1 MRRDRVRLVVG
12 WLLFLAAL
20 ESSFLLGAGVASAQ
34 GSADSLRLSL
44 GEVTD
49 RALTQGEEFKLS
61 QADMSTARA
70 LYLQARATALPQV
83 NGSLNY
89 TRQIESVF
97 RQEGGTKIEPFEP
110 DTTAS
115 TEQRIRDLERALPL
129 SGLAGLSSLFS
140 STSFGSKNTWV
151 GSVGVSQKLFQGG
164 SIWGSIAAARH
175 AMSAARSSQMDKR
188 EEVVLNVREAYLG
201 ALLAD
206 RRLRIA
212 KLALEQ
218 ADSQLERVRLRKEA
232 GESSEFV
239 LLQAE
244 VERDNQIPQ
253 VKRAAQGREVAYL
266 ELCRLANL
274 PATAGI
280 VLTSALLSDAAIPVN
295 PAAVDTTGLVA
306 QALRASGVEA
316 LEEALRARE
325 HAVTVAKADLWPDLS
340 LFANYSRQ
348 AFPTDAFP
356 KSGEWKKDINAGARV
371 TWNFFD
377 GFRTKG
383 AIQQTKAQA
392 SVARQSLNQT
402 RELVREATI
411 QSQLELERSA
421 SDLHA
426 RARTVQVARRAYELA
441 RLRYDEGASSLMEVN
456 DARIAF
462 QIAQV
467 NEAEARHDYFVTLA
481 RLERF
486 SGRPLFT
493 SVADAGDGAR

>member
-1 MRRDRVRLVVG
+1 MKRCCVRFFAGGALLAGVVG
-12 WLLFLAAL
+12 AAILF
-20 ESSFLLGAGVASAQ
+20 SSGVASAQ
-34 GSADSLRLSL
+34 TSGDSLRLSL

-49 RALTQGEEFKLS
+49 RALREGEEFKLS
-61 QADMSTARA
+61 QAERASARA
-70 LYLQARATALPQV
+70 FYLQARATALPQI
-83 NGSLNY
+83 NGSLSY

-97 RQEGGTKIEPFEP
+97 RQEGGTTLDPFEA

-115 TEQRIRDLERALPL
+115 LEQRVRELERALPN
-129 SGLAGLSSLFS
+129 SGLAGLSGLFS
-140 STSFGSKNTWV
+140 STSFGSENTWV
-151 GSVGVSQKLFQGG
+151 GSVGVTQKLLQGG
-164 SIWGSIAAARH
+164 SIWGAIAAARH
-175 AMSAARSSQMDKR
+175 GLTAAHESELDKR
-188 EEVVLNVREAYLG
+188 ADVILKVREAYLG

-206 RRLRIA
+206 RRLQIA
-212 KLALEQ
+212 RLALEQ
-218 ADSQLERVRLRKEA
+218 AENQLERVTLRKEA

-253 VKRAAQGREVAYL
+253 VKRAAQGRELAYL
-266 ELCRLANL
+266 ELFRLVNIR
-274 PATAGI
+274 PTARI
-280 VLTSALLSDAAIPVN
+280 RLTTALLDDAALPED
-295 PAAVDTTGLVA
+295 PAFADTTGLVA
-306 QALRASGVEA
+306 EALEASGVRA
-316 LEEALRARE
+316 MEELLHARE
-325 HAVTVAKADLWPDLS
+325 HAVGVAKADRWPDFS

-348 AFPTDAFP
+348 AFPSDVFP
-356 KSGEWKKDINAGARV
+356 KSGQWKRDINAGALV
-371 TWNFFD
+371 KWTLFD

-383 AIQQTKAQA
+383 AIQQSRANL

-402 RELVREATI
+402 RELVQEATI
-411 QSQLELERSA
+411 QNMLELERSA

-426 RARTVQVARRAYELA
+426 RARTVQVANRAFELA
-441 RLRYDEGASSLMEVN
+441 RLRYEEGASSLMEVN

-493 SVADAGDGAR
+493 SVADAVGGAR

>member
-20 ESSFLLGAGVASAQ
+20 ESTFLLGAGVVRAQ
-34 GSADSLRLSL
+34 GSRDSLRFSL
-44 GEVTD
+44 GEVTE

-70 LYLQARATALPQV
+70 LYLQARATALPQI

-97 RQEGGTKIEPFEP
+97 RQDGGTKIEPFEP

-115 TEQRIRDLERALPL
+115 IERRVRDLEEALPQ

-151 GSVGVSQKLFQGG
+151 GSVGVTQKVFQGG

-175 AMSAARSSQMDKR
+175 AMSAARAGQTDKR
-188 EEVVLNVREAYLG
+188 EEVILNVREAYLG

-218 ADSQLERVRLRKEA
+218 ADNQLEQVRLRQEA
-232 GESSEFV
+232 GETSEFV

-244 VERDNQIPQ
+244 VGRDNQIPL
-253 VKRAAQGREVAYL
+253 VKRANEGRDVAYL

-274 PATAGI
+274 PTMGGI
-280 VLTSALLSDAAIPVN
+280 ILTTRLLDEAAIPAE

-306 QALRASGVEA
+306 QALRASGVQA
-316 LEEALRARE
+316 QEEALHARE
-325 HAVTVAKADLWPDLS
+325 HAVGVAKSDVWPDLS

-371 TWNFFD
+371 TWNLFD

-411 QSQLELERSA
+411 QSRLELERSA

-441 RLRYDEGASSLMEVN
+441 RLRYDEGASSNMEVN
-456 DARIAF
+456 DARIAL

-467 NEAEARHDYFVTLA
+467 FEAEARHDYFVTLA
-481 RLERF
+481 RLERY

-493 SVADAGDGAR
+493 SVADAVGGAR